1 MIGDRWTFLLVRD
14 GLSTVK
20 QYSLSSRL
28 LRILVGGGL
37 VTALILIGYA
47 VTIGVDGY
55 ARLQSAQLD
64 TRNTVLQDELRQF
77 QTRVDHLESTLNHIA
92 QNDARFRS
100 IAGLE
105 SIDSEVLQAGVGGPG
120 LVGPEAHS
128 LWTIDP
134 SISENLFEVSYDLNQ
149 LERRAR
155 LLSSSLAE
163 ATDSVLA
170 HRDLLESTPSILPT
184 PGWLSSSYSESRMH
198 PIHNRPLPHPGVDIS
213 APRGTSIYAA
223 AKGRVIRAGWVVGYG
238 LTIEI
243 DHGFGY
249 VTLYGHA
256 SELVASQDEEV
267 QRGDVI
273 ARVGSTGIATSP
285 HLHYEVRVQGIAQNP
300 ANFILPEYIRSV
312 SYTHLRAHET

>member
-14 GLSTVK
+14 GHSTVK

-37 VTALILIGYA
+37 VAALSLIGYA

-64 TRNTVLQDELRQF
+64 TRNTVLQDELQQF

-213 APRGTSIYAA
+213 APKGTSIYAA

-300 ANFILPEYIRSV
+300 ANFILPEYIR
-312 SYTHLRAHET
+312 Y

>member
-14 GLSTVK
+14 GHSTIK
-20 QYSLSSRL
+20 QYALSSRRL
-28 LRILVGGGL
+28 QVLVGGGL
-37 VTALILIGYA
+37 LAAIILIGYA
-47 VTIGVDGY
+47 LTIGVDGY
-55 ARLQSAQLD
+55 ARLRSAQLD
-64 TRNTVLQDELRQF
+64 TRNTVLQDELQEF
-77 QTRVDHLESTLNHIA
+77 QMRVDHLESTLNQIA

-105 SIDSEVLQAGVGGPG
+105 SIDSEVLKAGVGGPG

-155 LLSSSLAE
+155 LLSSSLEE
-163 ATDSVLA
+163 ATDSLLA

-213 APRGTSIYAA
+213 APKGTSIYAA
-223 AKGRVIRAGWVVGYG
+223 AKGKVIKAGWIVGYG

-256 SELVASQDEEV
+256 SELVASQGEEV

-300 ANFILPEYIRSV
+300 ANFILPEYVR
-312 SYTHLRAHET
+312 Y

>member
-14 GLSTVK
+14 GHSTIK
-20 QYSLSSRL
+20 QYALSSRRL
-28 LRILVGGGL
+28 QVLVGGGL
-37 VTALILIGYA
+37 LAAIILLGYA
-47 VTIGVDGY
+47 LTIGVDGY
-55 ARLQSAQLD
+55 ARLRSAQLD
-64 TRNTVLQDELRQF
+64 TRNTVLQDELQEF
-77 QTRVDHLESTLNHIA
+77 QMRVDHLESTLNQIA

-155 LLSSSLAE
+155 LLSSSLEE
-163 ATDSVLA
+163 ATDSLLA

-213 APRGTSIYAA
+213 APKGTSIYAA
-223 AKGRVIRAGWVVGYG
+223 AKGKVIKAGWIVGYG

-256 SELVASQDEEV
+256 SELVASQGEEV

-300 ANFILPEYIRSV
+300 ANFILPEYVR
-312 SYTHLRAHET
+312 Y

>member
-14 GLSTVK
+14 GHSTIK
-20 QYSLSSRL
+20 QYALSSRRL
-28 LRILVGGGL
+28 QVLVGGGL
-37 VTALILIGYA
+37 LAAIILIGYA
-47 VTIGVDGY
+47 LTIGVDGY
-55 ARLQSAQLD
+55 ARLRSAQLD
-64 TRNTVLQDELRQF
+64 TRNTVLQDELQEF
-77 QTRVDHLESTLNHIA
+77 QMRVDHLESTLNQIA

-128 LWTIDP
+128 LWTIDS

-155 LLSSSLAE
+155 LLSSSLEE
-163 ATDSVLA
+163 ATDSLLA

-213 APRGTSIYAA
+213 APKGTSIYAA
-223 AKGRVIRAGWVVGYG
+223 AKGKVIKAGWIVGYG

-256 SELVASQDEEV
+256 SELVASQGEEV

-300 ANFILPEYIRSV
+300 ANFILPEYVR
-312 SYTHLRAHET
+312 Y

>member
-1 MIGDRWTFLLVRD
+1 MIGDKWTFLLVRD
-14 GLSTVK
+14 GHSTIK
-20 QYSLSSRL
+20 QYALSSRRL
-28 LRILVGGGL
+28 QVLVGGGL
-37 VTALILIGYA
+37 LTAIILIGYA
-47 VTIGVDGY
+47 LTIGVDGY
-55 ARLQSAQLD
+55 ARLRSAQLD
-64 TRNTVLQDELRQF
+64 TRNTVLQDELKEF
-77 QTRVDHLESTLNHIA
+77 QMRVDHLESTLNQIA
-92 QNDARFRS
+92 QDDARFRS

-155 LLSSSLAE
+155 LLSSSLEE
-163 ATDSVLA
+163 ATDSLLA

-213 APRGTSIYAA
+213 APKGTSIYAA
-223 AKGRVIRAGWVVGYG
+223 AKGKVIKAGWIVGYG

-256 SELVASQDEEV
+256 SELVASPGEEV

-273 ARVGSTGIATSP
+273 ARVGSSGIATSP

-300 ANFILPEYIRSV
+300 ANFILPEYVR
-312 SYTHLRAHET
+312 Y

>member
-47 VTIGVDGY
+47 VTIGVDGN

-300 ANFILPEYIRSV
+300 ANFILPEYVR
-312 SYTHLRAHET
+312 Y

>member
-14 GLSTVK
+14 GHSTVK

-37 VTALILIGYA
+37 VAALILIAYA

-64 TRNTVLQDELRQF
+64 TRNTVLQDELQQF
-77 QTRVDHLESTLNHIA
+77 RTRVDHLESTLNHIA

-120 LVGPEAHS
+120 LIGPEAHS

-213 APRGTSIYAA
+213 APKGTSIYAA

-256 SELVASQDEEV
+256 SELIASQSEEV

-300 ANFILPEYIRSV
+300 ANFILPEYVR
-312 SYTHLRAHET
+312 Y

>member
-14 GLSTVK
+14 GHSTIK
-20 QYSLSSRL
+20 QYALSSRRL
-28 LRILVGGGL
+28 QVLVGGGL
-37 VTALILIGYA
+37 LAAIILIGYA
-47 VTIGVDGY
+47 LTIGVDGY
-55 ARLQSAQLD
+55 ARLRSAQLD
-64 TRNTVLQDELRQF
+64 TRNTVLQDELQEF
-77 QTRVDHLESTLNHIA
+77 QMRVDHLESTLNQIA

-155 LLSSSLAE
+155 LLSSSLEE
-163 ATDSVLA
+163 ATDALLA

-213 APRGTSIYAA
+213 APKGTSIYAA
-223 AKGRVIRAGWVVGYG
+223 AKGKVIKAGWIVGYG

-256 SELVASQDEEV
+256 SELVASQGEEV

-300 ANFILPEYIRSV
+300 ANFILPEYVR
-312 SYTHLRAHET
+312 Y

>member
-14 GLSTVK
+14 GHSTIK
-20 QYSLSSRL
+20 QYALSSRRL
-28 LRILVGGGL
+28 QVLVGGGL
-37 VTALILIGYA
+37 LAAIILIGYA
-47 VTIGVDGY
+47 LTIGVDGY
-55 ARLQSAQLD
+55 ARLRSAQLD
-64 TRNTVLQDELRQF
+64 TRNTVLQDELQEF
-77 QTRVDHLESTLNHIA
+77 QMRVDHLESTLNQIA
-92 QNDARFRS
+92 QDDARFRS

-128 LWTIDP
+128 LWTIDS

-155 LLSSSLAE
+155 LLSSSLEE
-163 ATDSVLA
+163 ATDSLLA

-213 APRGTSIYAA
+213 APKGTSIYAA
-223 AKGRVIRAGWVVGYG
+223 AKGKVIKAGWIVGYG

-256 SELVASQDEEV
+256 SELVASQGEEV

-300 ANFILPEYIRSV
+300 ANFILPEYVR
-312 SYTHLRAHET
+312 Y

>member
-77 QTRVDHLESTLNHIA
+77 QTRVDHLESTLNRVA

-300 ANFILPEYIRSV
+300 ANFILPEYIR
-312 SYTHLRAHET
+312 Y

>member
-37 VTALILIGYA
+37 VAALILIGYA

-77 QTRVDHLESTLNHIA
+77 QTRVDHLESTLNRIA

-256 SELVASQDEEV
+256 SELIASQGAEV
-267 QRGDVI
+267 KRGDVI

-300 ANFILPEYIRSV
+300 ANFILPEHIR
-312 SYTHLRAHET
+312 Y

>member
-55 ARLQSAQLD
+55 ARLRSAQLD
-64 TRNTVLQDELRQF
+64 TRNTVLQDELQQF

-300 ANFILPEYIRSV
+300 ANFILPEYIR
-312 SYTHLRAHET
+312 Y

>member
-77 QTRVDHLESTLNHIA
+77 QTRVDHLESTLNRIA

-249 VTLYGHA
+249 MTLYGHA

-300 ANFILPEYIRSV
+300 ANFILPEYIR
-312 SYTHLRAHET
+312 Y

>member
-14 GLSTVK
+14 GHSTIK
-20 QYSLSSRL
+20 QYALSSRRL
-28 LRILVGGGL
+28 QVLVGGGL
-37 VTALILIGYA
+37 LAAIILIGYA
-47 VTIGVDGY
+47 LTIGVDGY
-55 ARLQSAQLD
+55 ARLRSAQLD
-64 TRNTVLQDELRQF
+64 TRNTVLQDELQEF
-77 QTRVDHLESTLNHIA
+77 QMRVDHLESTLNQIA

-120 LVGPEAHS
+120 LVGPETHS

-155 LLSSSLAE
+155 LLSSSLEE
-163 ATDSVLA
+163 ATDSLLA

-213 APRGTSIYAA
+213 APKGTSIYAA
-223 AKGRVIRAGWVVGYG
+223 AKGKVIKAGWIVGYG

-256 SELVASQDEEV
+256 SELVASQGEEV

-300 ANFILPEYIRSV
+300 ANFILPEYVR
-312 SYTHLRAHET
+312 Y

>member
-37 VTALILIGYA
+37 VAALILIGYT

-77 QTRVDHLESTLNHIA
+77 QTRVDHLESTLNRIA

-223 AKGRVIRAGWVVGYG
+223 AKGRVIRAGWGVGYG

-300 ANFILPEYIRSV
+300 ANFILPEYIR
-312 SYTHLRAHET
+312 Y

>member
-14 GLSTVK
+14 GHSTIK
-20 QYSLSSRL
+20 QYALSSRRL
-28 LRILVGGGL
+28 QVLVGGGL
-37 VTALILIGYA
+37 LAAIILIGYA
-47 VTIGVDGY
+47 LTIGVDGY
-55 ARLQSAQLD
+55 ARLRSAQLD
-64 TRNTVLQDELRQF
+64 TRNTVLQDELQEF
-77 QTRVDHLESTLNHIA
+77 QMRVDHLESTLNQIA
-92 QNDARFRS
+92 QHDARFRS

-155 LLSSSLAE
+155 LLSSSLEE
-163 ATDSVLA
+163 ATDSLLA

-213 APRGTSIYAA
+213 APKGTSIYAA
-223 AKGRVIRAGWVVGYG
+223 AKGKVIKAGWIVGYG

-256 SELVASQDEEV
+256 SELVASQGEEV
-267 QRGDVI
+267 HRGDVI

-300 ANFILPEYIRSV
+300 ANFILPEYVR
-312 SYTHLRAHET
+312 Y

>member
-14 GLSTVK
+14 GHSTIK
-20 QYSLSSRL
+20 QYALSSRRL
-28 LRILVGGGL
+28 QVLVGGGL
-37 VTALILIGYA
+37 LAAIILIGYA
-47 VTIGVDGY
+47 LTIGVDGY
-55 ARLQSAQLD
+55 ARLRSAQLD
-64 TRNTVLQDELRQF
+64 TRNTVLQDELQEF
-77 QTRVDHLESTLNHIA
+77 QMRVDHLESTLNQIA

-155 LLSSSLAE
+155 LLSSSLEE
-163 ATDSVLA
+163 ATDSLLA

-213 APRGTSIYAA
+213 APKGTSIYAA
-223 AKGRVIRAGWVVGYG
+223 AKGKVIKAGWIVGYG

-256 SELVASQDEEV
+256 SELVASQGEEV
-267 QRGDVI
+267 QRGDVK

-300 ANFILPEYIRSV
+300 ANFILPEYVR
-312 SYTHLRAHET
+312 Y

>member
-14 GLSTVK
+14 GHSTVK

-37 VTALILIGYA
+37 VAALILIAYA

-64 TRNTVLQDELRQF
+64 TRNTVLQDELQQF
-77 QTRVDHLESTLNHIA
+77 RTRVDHLESTLNHIA

-155 LLSSSLAE
+155 LLSSSLEE

-213 APRGTSIYAA
+213 APKGTSIYAA

-300 ANFILPEYIRSV
+300 ANFILPEYIR
-312 SYTHLRAHET
+312 Y

>member
-14 GLSTVK
+14 GHSTIK
-20 QYSLSSRL
+20 QYALSSRRL
-28 LRILVGGGL
+28 QVLVGGGL
-37 VTALILIGYA
+37 LAAIILIGYA
-47 VTIGVDGY
+47 LTIGVDGY
-55 ARLQSAQLD
+55 ARLRSAQLD
-64 TRNTVLQDELRQF
+64 TRNTVLQDELQEF
-77 QTRVDHLESTLNHIA
+77 QMRVDHLESTLNQIA

-105 SIDSEVLQAGVGGPG
+105 SIDSEVLEAGVGGPG

-155 LLSSSLAE
+155 LLSSSLEE
-163 ATDSVLA
+163 ATDSLLA

-213 APRGTSIYAA
+213 APKGTSIYAA
-223 AKGRVIRAGWVVGYG
+223 AKGKVIKAGWIVGYG

-243 DHGFGY
+243 DHGLGY

-256 SELVASQDEEV
+256 SELVASQGEEV

-300 ANFILPEYIRSV
+300 ANFILPEYVR
-312 SYTHLRAHET
+312 Y

>member
-14 GLSTVK
+14 GHSTIK
-20 QYSLSSRL
+20 QYALSSRRL
-28 LRILVGGGL
+28 QVLVGGGL
-37 VTALILIGYA
+37 LAAIILIGYA
-47 VTIGVDGY
+47 LTLGVDGY
-55 ARLQSAQLD
+55 ARLRSAQLD
-64 TRNTVLQDELRQF
+64 TRNTVLQDELQEF
-77 QTRVDHLESTLNHIA
+77 QMRVDHLESTLNQIA

-155 LLSSSLAE
+155 LLSSSLEE
-163 ATDSVLA
+163 ATDSLLA

-213 APRGTSIYAA
+213 APKGTSIYAA
-223 AKGRVIRAGWVVGYG
+223 AKGKVIKAGWIVGYG

-256 SELVASQDEEV
+256 SELVASQGEEV

-300 ANFILPEYIRSV
+300 ANFILPEYVR
-312 SYTHLRAHET
+312 Y

>member
-14 GLSTVK
+14 GHSTIK
-20 QYSLSSRL
+20 QYALSSRRL
-28 LRILVGGGL
+28 QVLVGGGL
-37 VTALILIGYA
+37 LAAIILIGYA
-47 VTIGVDGY
+47 LTIGVDGY
-55 ARLQSAQLD
+55 ARLRSAQLD
-64 TRNTVLQDELRQF
+64 TRNTVLQDELQEF
-77 QTRVDHLESTLNHIA
+77 QMRVDHLESTLNQIA
-92 QNDARFRS
+92 QDDARFRS

-105 SIDSEVLQAGVGGPG
+105 SIDSEVLEAGVGGPG

-155 LLSSSLAE
+155 LLSSSLEE
-163 ATDSVLA
+163 ATDSLLA

-213 APRGTSIYAA
+213 APKGTSIYAA
-223 AKGRVIRAGWVVGYG
+223 AKGKVIKAGWIVGYG

-256 SELVASQDEEV
+256 SELVASQGEEV

-300 ANFILPEYIRSV
+300 ANFILPEYVR
-312 SYTHLRAHET
+312 Y

>member
-77 QTRVDHLESTLNHIA
+77 QTRVDHLESTLNRIA

-223 AKGRVIRAGWVVGYG
+223 AKGRVTKAGWIVGYG

-256 SELVASQDEEV
+256 SELIASQGAEV
-267 QRGDVI
+267 KRGDVI

-300 ANFILPEYIRSV
+300 ANFILPEHIR
-312 SYTHLRAHET
+312 Y

>member
-14 GLSTVK
+14 GHSTVK

-37 VTALILIGYA
+37 LAALMLIGYA
-47 VTIGVDGY
+47 VTIGIDGY
-55 ARLQSAQLD
+55 ARLRSAQLD
-64 TRNTVLQDELRQF
+64 TRNTVLQDELQQF
-77 QTRVDHLESTLNHIA
+77 RTRVDHLESTLNHIA

-155 LLSSSLAE
+155 LLSSSLEE

-213 APRGTSIYAA
+213 APKGTSIYAA

-256 SELVASQDEEV
+256 SELVASQSEEV
-267 QRGDVI
+267 QRGAVI

-300 ANFILPEYIRSV
+300 ANFILPEYVR
-312 SYTHLRAHET
+312 Y

>member
-14 GLSTVK
+14 GHSTVK

-37 VTALILIGYA
+37 LAALMLIGYA
-47 VTIGVDGY
+47 VTIGIDGY
-55 ARLQSAQLD
+55 ARLRSAQLD
-64 TRNTVLQDELRQF
+64 TRNTVLQDELQQF
-77 QTRVDHLESTLNHIA
+77 RTRVDHLESTLNRIA

-155 LLSSSLAE
+155 LLSSSLEE

-213 APRGTSIYAA
+213 APKGTSIYAA

-256 SELVASQDEEV
+256 SELIASQSEEV

-300 ANFILPEYIRSV
+300 ANFILPEYVR
-312 SYTHLRAHET
+312 Y

>member
-14 GLSTVK
+14 GHSTIK
-20 QYSLSSRL
+20 QYALSSRRL
-28 LRILVGGGL
+28 QVLVGGGL
-37 VTALILIGYA
+37 LAAIILIGYA
-47 VTIGVDGY
+47 LTIGVDGY
-55 ARLQSAQLD
+55 ARLRSAQLD
-64 TRNTVLQDELRQF
+64 TRNTVHQDELQEF
-77 QTRVDHLESTLNHIA
+77 QMRVDHLESTLNQIA
-92 QNDARFRS
+92 QHDARFRS

-155 LLSSSLAE
+155 LLSSSLEE
-163 ATDSVLA
+163 ATDSLLA

-213 APRGTSIYAA
+213 APKGTSIYAA
-223 AKGRVIRAGWVVGYG
+223 AKGKVIKAGWIVGYG

-256 SELVASQDEEV
+256 SELVASQGEEV

-300 ANFILPEYIRSV
+300 ANFILPEYVR
-312 SYTHLRAHET
+312 Y

>member
-37 VTALILIGYA
+37 VVVLILIGYA

-77 QTRVDHLESTLNHIA
+77 QTRVDHLESTLNRIA

-256 SELVASQDEEV
+256 SELVASQNEEV

-273 ARVGSTGIATSP
+273 GRVGSTGIATSP

-300 ANFILPEYIRSV
+300 ANFILPEYIR
-312 SYTHLRAHET
+312 Y

>member
-37 VTALILIGYA
+37 VAALIRIAYA

-64 TRNTVLQDELRQF
+64 TRNTVLQDELEQF
-77 QTRVDHLESTLNHIA
+77 QTRVDHLESTLNRIA

-300 ANFILPEYIRSV
+300 ANFILPEYIR
-312 SYTHLRAHET
+312 Y

>member
-14 GLSTVK
+14 GHSTVK

-37 VTALILIGYA
+37 VAALILIAYA

-55 ARLQSAQLD
+55 ARLRSAQLD
-64 TRNTVLQDELRQF
+64 TRNTVLQDELQQF
-77 QTRVDHLESTLNHIA
+77 RTRVDHLESTLNHIA

-213 APRGTSIYAA
+213 APKGTSIYAA

-256 SELVASQDEEV
+256 SELIASQSEEV

-300 ANFILPEYIRSV
+300 ANFILPEYVR
-312 SYTHLRAHET
+312 Y

>member
-14 GLSTVK
+14 GHSTIK
-20 QYSLSSRL
+20 QYALSSRRL
-28 LRILVGGGL
+28 QVLVGGGL
-37 VTALILIGYA
+37 LAAIILIGYA
-47 VTIGVDGY
+47 VIIGVDGY
-55 ARLQSAQLD
+55 ARLRSAQLD
-64 TRNTVLQDELRQF
+64 TRNTVLQDELQEF
-77 QTRVDHLESTLNHIA
+77 QMRVDHLESTLNQIA
-92 QNDARFRS
+92 QDDARFRS

-155 LLSSSLAE
+155 LLSSSLEE
-163 ATDSVLA
+163 ATDSLLA

-213 APRGTSIYAA
+213 APKGTSIYAA
-223 AKGRVIRAGWVVGYG
+223 AKGKVIKAGWIVGYG

-256 SELVASQDEEV
+256 SELVASQGEEV

-300 ANFILPEYIRSV
+300 ANFILPEYVR
-312 SYTHLRAHET
+312 Y

>member
-1 MIGDRWTFLLVRD
+1 MIRDRWTFLLVRD
-14 GLSTVK
+14 GHSTVK

-37 VTALILIGYA
+37 VAALSLIGYA

-64 TRNTVLQDELRQF
+64 TRNTVLQDELQQF

-198 PIHNRPLPHPGVDIS
+198 PIHNRPLPHPGIDIS
-213 APRGTSIYAA
+213 APKGTSIYAA

-256 SELVASQDEEV
+256 SELVASQGEEV

-300 ANFILPEYIRSV
+300 ANFILPEYV
-312 SYTHLRAHET
+312 QY

>member
-37 VTALILIGYA
+37 VAALILIGYT

-64 TRNTVLQDELRQF
+64 TRNTVLQDELQQF
-77 QTRVDHLESTLNHIA
+77 RTRVDHLESTLNHIA

-213 APRGTSIYAA
+213 APKGTSIYAA

-256 SELVASQDEEV
+256 SELIASQSEEV

-300 ANFILPEYIRSV
+300 ANFILPEYVR
-312 SYTHLRAHET
+312 Y

>member
-14 GLSTVK
+14 GHSTVK

-37 VTALILIGYA
+37 VAALILIAYA

-64 TRNTVLQDELRQF
+64 TRNTVLQDELQQF
-77 QTRVDHLESTLNHIA
+77 RTRVDHLESTLNHIA

-256 SELVASQDEEV
+256 SELVASQNEEV

-300 ANFILPEYIRSV
+300 ANFILPEYVR
-312 SYTHLRAHET
+312 Y

>member
-14 GLSTVK
+14 GHSTIK
-20 QYSLSSRL
+20 QYALSSRRL
-28 LRILVGGGL
+28 QVLVGGGL
-37 VTALILIGYA
+37 LAAIILIGYA
-47 VTIGVDGY
+47 LTIGVDGY
-55 ARLQSAQLD
+55 ARLRSAQLD
-64 TRNTVLQDELRQF
+64 TRNTVLQDELQEF
-77 QTRVDHLESTLNHIA
+77 QMRVDHLESTLNQIA

-155 LLSSSLAE
+155 LLSSSLEE
-163 ATDSVLA
+163 ATDSLLA

-213 APRGTSIYAA
+213 APKGTSIYAA
-223 AKGRVIRAGWVVGYG
+223 AKGKVIKAGWIVGYG

-256 SELVASQDEEV
+256 SELVASQGEEV

-300 ANFILPEYIRSV
+300 ANFILPEYVR
-312 SYTHLRAHET
+312 Y

>member
-37 VTALILIGYA
+37 VAALILIGYT

-77 QTRVDHLESTLNHIA
+77 QTRVDHLESTLNRIA

-285 HLHYEVRVQGIAQNP
+285 HLHYEGRVQGIAQNP
-300 ANFILPEYIRSV
+300 ANFILPEYIR
-312 SYTHLRAHET
+312 Y

>member
-14 GLSTVK
+14 GHSTVK

-37 VTALILIGYA
+37 VAALILIAYA

-64 TRNTVLQDELRQF
+64 TRNTVLQDELQQF
-77 QTRVDHLESTLNHIA
+77 RTRVDHLESTLNHIA

-213 APRGTSIYAA
+213 APKGTSIYAA

-300 ANFILPEYIRSV
+300 ANFILPEYVR
-312 SYTHLRAHET
+312 Y

>member
-14 GLSTVK
+14 GHSTVK

-37 VTALILIGYA
+37 VAALILIGYA

-55 ARLQSAQLD
+55 ARLRSAQLD
-64 TRNTVLQDELRQF
+64 TRNTVLQDELQQF

-213 APRGTSIYAA
+213 APKGTSIYAA
-223 AKGRVIRAGWVVGYG
+223 AKGQVIRAGWVVGYG

-256 SELVASQDEEV
+256 SELVASQNEEV

-300 ANFILPEYIRSV
+300 ANFILPEYVR
-312 SYTHLRAHET
+312 Y

>member
-14 GLSTVK
+14 GHSTVK

-37 VTALILIGYA
+37 VAALILIGYA

-64 TRNTVLQDELRQF
+64 TRNTVLQDELQQF
-77 QTRVDHLESTLNHIA
+77 RTRVDHLESTLNHIA

-213 APRGTSIYAA
+213 APKGTSIYAA

-256 SELVASQDEEV
+256 SELIASQSEEV

-300 ANFILPEYIRSV
+300 ANFILPEYVR
-312 SYTHLRAHET
+312 Y

>member
-37 VTALILIGYA
+37 LAALMLIGYA
-47 VTIGVDGY
+47 VTIGIDGY

-64 TRNTVLQDELRQF
+64 TRNTVLQDELRRF
-77 QTRVDHLESTLNHIA
+77 QTRVDHLESTLNRIA

-155 LLSSSLAE
+155 LLSSSLEE

-256 SELVASQDEEV
+256 SELIASQSEEV

-300 ANFILPEYIRSV
+300 ANFILPEYVR
-312 SYTHLRAHET
+312 Y

>member
-37 VTALILIGYA
+37 VAALILIGYT

-77 QTRVDHLESTLNHIA
+77 QTRVDHLESTLNRIA

-213 APRGTSIYAA
+213 APKGTSIYAA
-223 AKGRVIRAGWVVGYG
+223 AKGRVTKAGWIVGYG

-256 SELVASQDEEV
+256 SELIASQGAEV
-267 QRGDVI
+267 KRGDVI

-300 ANFILPEYIRSV
+300 ANFILPEHIR
-312 SYTHLRAHET
+312 Y